1 MHENPSVKL
10 VIWVSTSY
18 AICMQSRFRRIQTM
32 LTPLRV
38 LEAAARLGSFTK
50 AASELGLSQ
59 PSVSRHI
66 ASLEDDL
73 GAKLFI
79 RSHNKLAIT
88 ADGRTLANAVDLG
101 LSHIQTAVLAIS
113 TVQPREGLTLACTHS
128 FAHGWLLPRFS
139 SLRRASQDRPINL
152 VVSYWLK
159 GIVLDEVDLIV
170 NWRPSAGPNWQRVP
184 LFDEIIY
191 PVCSPDY
198 VKNLALSETRY
209 ELETAEL
216 LDYDV
221 LDEGQIGWKEWFSA
235 QGLQAVSPIR
245 RDLFS
250 NYHFMIQAAID
261 GEGVALGWH
270 HLVADQISQGRLVKI
285 GPAYRRE
292 NSCYALEYRQDRL
305 SLTDVSTVLDWFKD
319 QSAALAPPD

>member
-1 MHENPSVKL
+1 
-10 VIWVSTSY
+10 
-18 AICMQSRFRRIQTM
+18 MQSRFRTIQTI

-66 ASLEDDL
+66 ASLEEDL
-73 GAKLFI
+73 RTNLFV

-101 LSHIQTAVLAIS
+101 LSHILTAVQAIS
-113 TVQPREGLTLACTHS
+113 TVQPSEGLTLACTHS

-139 SLRRASQDRPINL
+139 SLRRASRDRPINL
-152 VVSYWLK
+152 IVSYWLK
-159 GIVLDEVDLIV
+159 DIVLDDVDLIV
-170 NWRPSAGPNWQRVP
+170 NWRSSAGPSWRRLPV
-184 LFDEIIY
+184 FDEIVY

-198 VKNLALSETRY
+198 AKSLAPSPIPIALQK
-209 ELETAEL
+209 AEL

-221 LDEGQIGWKEWFSA
+221 LDEGQIGWKNWFEA
-235 QGLQAVSPIR
+235 QGLQAVFPSR

-250 NYHFMIQAAID
+250 NYHFMIQAAVD

-270 HLVADQISQGRLVKI
+270 HLVSDQITQGRLVKI
-285 GPAYRRE
+285 GPAFRQK
-292 NSCYALEYRQDRL
+292 NSCYALDYRQDRL
-305 SLTDVSTVLDWFKD
+305 SLTDLSSVLGWFKD

>member
-1 MHENPSVKL
+1 MHGNPSVKL

-18 AICMQSRFRRIQTM
+18 AVGMQSRFRRIQTV

-38 LEAAARLGSFTK
+38 MEAAARLGSFTK

-66 ASLEDDL
+66 ASLEVDL
-73 GAKLFI
+73 SAKLFV

-88 ADGRTLANAVDLG
+88 AEGRTLANAVDLG
-101 LSHIQTAVLAIS
+101 LSHILTAVEAIS
-113 TVQPREGLTLACTHS
+113 TPQSGEGLTLACTHS
-128 FAHGWLLPRFS
+128 FAHSWLLPRFS
-139 SLRRASQDRPINL
+139 SLRRASCDRPINL
-152 VVSYWLK
+152 IVSYWLQD
-159 GIVLDEVDLIV
+159 IVLEDVDLIV
-170 NWRPSAGPNWQRVP
+170 NWRTSAGPSWRRLP
-184 LFDEIIY
+184 LFDEIVY

-198 VKNLALSETRY
+198 VKSLGPSRAPHALQ
-209 ELETAEL
+209 TAAL
-216 LDYDV
+216 LDYNVMD
-221 LDEGQIGWKEWFSA
+221 DDQIGWKDWFAA
-235 QGLQAVSPIR
+235 QGIRADSPIR

-250 NYHFMIQAAID
+250 NYHFMIQAAMD